1 MDDLAAFAVLVDAGS
16 FTLAAQQLGCSKGQL
31 SKRIS
36 HLEAQFAVVLLHR
49 TTRRLS
55 LTAAGAA
62 LLPQAQALVV
72 QVERARQATVP
83 VSLGETFFDGL
94 LLEFSRDYPDVQIE
108 LDLSN
113 NFRDLLREGFDLA
126 IRTEVGNDERLV
138 ARPLLV
144 MNEMTC
150 ASPAYLERYGE
161 PRTPQELAQHH
172 CLLNSHYSGRE
183 EWQYHRQH
191 ELVRVR
197 VGGPLRW
204 LVPVSPACRPMPW
217 PQSWL
222 MGVCAGCCVII
233 APAICRPTWCIRT
246 RAGCPDAPRC
256 WPIIWSVGSSAA
268 ARRWSGSSF
277 SHAVCKRVMAPW
289 RISRPSVCAGSNVQ
303 LAAWALS
310 RAVSS
315 RWPSSRTSSRSRM
328 NTWLA

>member
-1 MDDLAAFAVLVDAGS
+1 MDDLSAFAVLVEAGS

-36 HLEAQFAVVLLHR
+36 QLEAQFSVVLLHR

-72 QVERARQATVP
+72 QVERAHQALARLKDDIAGPVRITVP

-108 LDLSN
+108 LDLN
-113 NFRDLLREGFDLA
+113 NGFRDLAREGFDLA

-144 MNEMTC
+144 MNELTC

-161 PRTPQELAQHH
+161 PQTPQELVNHR

-183 EWQYHRQH
+183 EWQYHREH
-191 ELVRVR
+191 ELLRVR
-197 VGGPLRW
+197 VAGPFASNHYNLLKKAALVGAGIARLPSYVLPAELADGRLRW
-204 LVPVSPACRPMPW
+204 LLRDY
-217 PQSWL
+217 
-222 MGVCAGCCVII
+222 
-233 APAICRPTWCIRT
+233 RT
-246 RAGCPDAPRC
+246 RDMPLYLVHPYQGGLPRRTQVLADYLIG
-256 WPIIWSVGSSAA
+256 WFK
-268 ARRWSGSSF
+268 RSGE
-277 SHAVCKRVMAPW
+277 
-289 RISRPSVCAGSNVQ
+289 
-303 LAAWALS
+303 ALE
-310 RAVSS
+310 RLQ
-315 RWPSSRTSSRSRM
+315 R
-328 NTWLA
+328 

>member
-1 MDDLAAFAVLVDAGS
+1 MSEMDDLAAFAVLVEAGS

-36 HLEAQFAVVLLHR
+36 QLEAQFAVVLLHR

-72 QVERARQATVP
+72 QVERAHQALARLKDDIAGPVRMTVP

-108 LDLSN
+108 LDLN
-113 NFRDLLREGFDLA
+113 NGFRDLAREGFDLA

-144 MNEMTC
+144 MTELTC

-161 PRTPQELAQHH
+161 PQTPQELANHR

-183 EWQYHRQH
+183 EWQYHHQH
-191 ELVRVR
+191 ELLRVR
-197 VGGPLRW
+197 VSGPFASNHYNLLKKAALVGAGIARLPSYVLPAELADGRLRW
-204 LVPVSPACRPMPW
+204 LLRDY
-217 PQSWL
+217 
-222 MGVCAGCCVII
+222 
-233 APAICRPTWCIRT
+233 RT
-246 RAGCPDAPRC
+246 RDMPLYLVHPYQGGLPRRTQVLADYLIG
-256 WPIIWSVGSSAA
+256 WFKRSGEAL
-268 ARRWSGSSF
+268 ARLQR
-277 SHAVCKRVMAPW
+277 
-289 RISRPSVCAGSNVQ
+289 
-303 LAAWALS
+303 
-310 RAVSS
+310 
-315 RWPSSRTSSRSRM
+315 
-328 NTWLA
+328 